1 MLSRKRCRNKKLLS
15 PSQGIIKNNSITTV
29 LLLYFLIRIEL
40 YYLPDTVL
48 STLQI
53 LMKSSL
59 TAYREGCQYIPTNL
73 GYGLTSY
80 LIYFV
85 QLLAEV
91 EVKGRTFSL
100 KSILFKFYLNFTPSQ
115 LPPSLVP
122 LLPFMKIQCPLL
134 NPVY

>member
-1 MLSRKRCRNKKLLS
+1 MSRKRCRNKKLLR
-15 PSQGIIKNNSITTV
+15 PSQGIIKINSIITV
-29 LLLYFLIRIEL
+29 LLLYFLICIEL
-40 YYLPDTVL
+40 YYLPDAVL

-59 TAYREGCQYIPTNL
+59 TAYREGRQYISTNL
-73 GYGLTSY
+73 GYRLTSY

-91 EVKGRTFSL
+91 EVRGRTFSL
-100 KSILFKFYLNFTPSQ
+100 KSILFKFYLNFTLSQ

-122 LLPFMKIQCPLL
+122 LLPFTKIQCPLL